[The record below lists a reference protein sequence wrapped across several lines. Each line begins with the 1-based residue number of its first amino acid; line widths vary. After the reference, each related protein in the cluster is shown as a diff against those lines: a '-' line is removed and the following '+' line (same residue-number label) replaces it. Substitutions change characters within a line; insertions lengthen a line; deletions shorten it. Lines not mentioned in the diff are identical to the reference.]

1 MHHLLHIQSEIY
13 QKHHLTGEV
22 IVLNIMK
29 QGEVRLPQYH
39 VTREVIVPKYHI
51 PVNVT
56 VPQYHIKRKVIVP
69 KLQITGEVRVVLS
82 QTMIIIL
89 L

>member
-1 MHHLLHIQSEIY
+1 
-13 QKHHLTGEV
+13 
-22 IVLNIMK
+22 MK

-39 VTREVIVPKYHI
+39 VIREVIVPKYHI
-51 PVNVT
+51 
-56 VPQYHIKRKVIVP
+56 KRKVIDP